1 MERNQLSSKTDDGK
15 TFEKNLLLI
24 FCLLREKEIYL
35 AIFQKL
41 IQIVKKKK
49 KNSIND
55 SKQRKKSAMTLS
67 CSKKLSVILKRM
79 IFVAWV
85 VFIL

>member
-35 AIFQKL
+35 EIFQKL

-79 IFVAWV
+79 IFVA
-85 VFIL
+85 

>member
-1 MERNQLSSKTDDGK
+1 MFIKGKRNISGYISKVNSNCK
-15 TFEKNLLLI
+15 
-24 FCLLREKEIYL
+24 
-35 AIFQKL
+35 
-41 IQIVKKKK
+41 KKKK

-55 SKQRKKSAMTLS
+55 SKQKKKSAMTLS

>member
-1 MERNQLSSKTDDGK
+1 MFIKGKRNISGYISKV
-15 TFEKNLLLI
+15 NSN
-24 FCLLREKEIYL
+24 C
-35 AIFQKL
+35 
-41 IQIVKKKK
+41 KKKK